1 MKCIHETIIKDIV
14 DVAKDF
20 KDSDE
25 IQAVR
30 NRKNGASFKSI
41 TSKSEALTMVF
52 PVICSK
58 NMSYE
63 TAAMISKA
71 IERKAVAMLH
81 MLFTAAQITDAKDG
95 ADYISRFHTNLN
107 PGKMTVDDFMEALDG
122 FVEENALIE
131 SSNQREAYEAIKED
145 MKAMNVYFEKDVENV
160 SLNDYKI
167 VTIGEQQHLFNEYV
181 EPVNEAIKVKNKVR
195 NQFEGPNATRF
206 NYADAIRNIDIPDV
220 NDPQFWHAH
229 IDPKTSQQT
238 VDAYGHPVYDF
249 DQHAW
254 DAANNAVKNQ
264 MDNARARQEYDKY
277 LNDIQDQI
285 DKNNIEYMKI
295 NQNNKEYML
304 NRDKFAH
311 QLDVDDM
318 NMRKT
323 AADISKLSA
332 DIAKNRLV
340 DQDVKKANELVPTL
354 MHVNFVSVDDK
365 SKYPISTS
373 LVVGVKAKLYAIDG
387 VDIMDRLKVKH
398 NDKNLLLN
406 LVKASTRE
414 ISFFKDFILAI
425 DKAKIDAISQSRRGS
440 SSKMWKVLERRATK
454 SKIRRFLSMK
464 NDATA
469 ITTVCITQDEA
480 EFLKK
485 TEYIDIENSKTIRP
499 IMDAYNMMGF
509 VIADESLEVCK
520 FMFDT
525 GDDQWEMLTFNN
537 LEKEQKDNTKKIIN
551 LMSKMR

>member
-71 IERKAVAMLH
+71 IERKAVSMLH

-131 SSNQREAYEAIKED
+131 SSSQREAYEAIKED

-181 EPVNEAIKVKNKVR
+181 DPYSVGDDYLEKTKEYNKNQERMINNIFNARKDARENIKVANDIKMAEKKHNLDKNK
-195 NQFEGPNATRF
+195 
-206 NYADAIRNIDIPDV
+206 Y
-220 NDPQFWHAH
+220 
-229 IDPKTSQQT
+229 
-238 VDAYGHPVYDF
+238 
-249 DQHAW
+249 
-254 DAANNAVKNQ
+254 
-264 MDNARARQEYDKY
+264 
-277 LNDIQDQI
+277 
-285 DKNNIEYMKI
+285 
-295 NQNNKEYML
+295 
-304 NRDKFAH
+304 AH

-318 NMRKT
+318 NMKKT

-354 MHVNFVSVDDK
+354 MHVNFISVDDK

-414 ISFFKDFILAI
+414 ISFFKDFIFAI

-454 SKIRRFLSMK
+454 SKMRRFLSMK

>member
-71 IERKAVAMLH
+71 IERKAVSMLH

-131 SSNQREAYEAIKED
+131 SSSQREAYEAIKED

-181 EPVNEAIKVKNKVR
+181 DPYSVGDDYLEKTKEYNKNQERMINNIFNARKDARENIKVANDIKMAEKKYNLDKNK
-195 NQFEGPNATRF
+195 
-206 NYADAIRNIDIPDV
+206 
-220 NDPQFWHAH
+220 
-229 IDPKTSQQT
+229 
-238 VDAYGHPVYDF
+238 YD
-249 DQHAW
+249 
-254 DAANNAVKNQ
+254 
-264 MDNARARQEYDKY
+264 
-277 LNDIQDQI
+277 
-285 DKNNIEYMKI
+285 
-295 NQNNKEYML
+295 
-304 NRDKFAH
+304 H

-414 ISFFKDFILAI
+414 ISFFKDFIFAI

-454 SKIRRFLSMK
+454 SKMRRFLSMK

>member
-1 MKCIHETIIKDIV
+1 MVNYEKLANDI
-14 DVAKDF
+14 A
-20 KDSDE
+20 DE
-25 IQAVR
+25 EQR
-30 NRKNGASFKSI
+30 RR
-41 TSKSEALTMVF
+41 EW
-52 PVICSK
+52 
-58 NMSYE
+58 
-63 TAAMISKA
+63 AAA
-71 IERKAVAMLH
+71 H
-81 MLFTAAQITDAKDG
+81 
-95 ADYISRFHTNLN
+95 NLN
-107 PGKMTVDDFMEALDG
+107 LQKHQLD
-122 FVEENALIE
+122 
-131 SSNQREAYEAIKED
+131 
-145 MKAMNVYFEKDVENV
+145 
-160 SLNDYKI
+160 
-167 VTIGEQQHLFNEYV
+167 
-181 EPVNEAIKVKNKVR
+181 
-195 NQFEGPNATRF
+195 
-206 NYADAIRNIDIPDV
+206 
-220 NDPQFWHAH
+220 
-229 IDPKTSQQT
+229 
-238 VDAYGHPVYDF
+238 
-249 DQHAW
+249 
-254 DAANNAVKNQ
+254 
-264 MDNARARQEYDKY
+264 
-277 LNDIQDQI
+277 
-285 DKNNIEYMKI
+285 
-295 NQNNKEYML
+295 
-304 NRDKFAH
+304 RDKFAH

-406 LVKASTRE
+406 LIKASTRE

>member
-131 SSNQREAYEAIKED
+131 SSSQREAYEAIKED

-181 EPVNEAIKVKNKVR
+181 DPYSVGDDYLEKTKEYNRNQERMVNNVFNARKDARENIKLANDIEMAEKKHNLDKNK
-195 NQFEGPNATRF
+195 
-206 NYADAIRNIDIPDV
+206 
-220 NDPQFWHAH
+220 
-229 IDPKTSQQT
+229 
-238 VDAYGHPVYDF
+238 YD
-249 DQHAW
+249 
-254 DAANNAVKNQ
+254 
-264 MDNARARQEYDKY
+264 
-277 LNDIQDQI
+277 
-285 DKNNIEYMKI
+285 
-295 NQNNKEYML
+295 
-304 NRDKFAH
+304 H

-318 NMRKT
+318 NMKKT

>member
-81 MLFTAAQITDAKDG
+81 MLFTAAQITDDKDG

-131 SSNQREAYEAIKED
+131 SSSQREAYEAIKED

-167 VTIGEQQHLFNEYV
+167 VTIGEQQHLFNEYA
-181 EPVNEAIKVKNKVR
+181 EPVNEAI
-195 NQFEGPNATRF
+195 AS
-206 NYADAIRNIDIPDV
+206 IRNRYRGGIPDV
-220 NDPQFWHAH
+220 DLDDAPDFSDNKYWTA
-229 IDPKTSQQT
+229 IDPNT
-238 VDAYGHPVYDF
+238 GLPVF
-249 DQHAW
+249 DQ
-254 DAANNAVKNQ
+254 DSFKNDLDTYNANAKN
-264 MDNARARQEYDKY
+264 RQNMLNYEK
-277 LNDIQDQI
+277 LANDIADEEQRRREWAAAH
-285 DKNNIEYMKI
+285 N
-295 NQNNKEYML
+295 L
-304 NRDKFAH
+304 NLQKHQLDRDKFAH

-340 DQDVKKANELVPTL
+340 DQDV
-354 MHVNFVSVDDK
+354 
-365 SKYPISTS
+365 
-373 LVVGVKAKLYAIDG
+373 
-387 VDIMDRLKVKH
+387 
-398 NDKNLLLN
+398 
-406 LVKASTRE
+406 
-414 ISFFKDFILAI
+414 
-425 DKAKIDAISQSRRGS
+425 
-440 SSKMWKVLERRATK
+440 
-454 SKIRRFLSMK
+454 
-464 NDATA
+464 
-469 ITTVCITQDEA
+469 
-480 EFLKK
+480 
-485 TEYIDIENSKTIRP
+485 
-499 IMDAYNMMGF
+499 
-509 VIADESLEVCK
+509 
-520 FMFDT
+520 
-525 GDDQWEMLTFNN
+525 
-537 LEKEQKDNTKKIIN
+537 
-551 LMSKMR
+551 

>member
-71 IERKAVAMLH
+71 IERKAVSMLH

-131 SSNQREAYEAIKED
+131 SSSQREAYEAIKED

-167 VTIGEQQHLFNEYV
+167 VTIGEQQHLFNEYA
-181 EPVNEAIKVKNKVR
+181 EPVNEAIASRR
-195 NQFEGPNATRF
+195 NRF
-206 NYADAIRNIDIPDV
+206 RGGIPDV
-220 NDPQFWHAH
+220 DLGDAPDFSDDRYWNA
-229 IDPKTSQQT
+229 IDPNT
-238 VDAYGHPVYDF
+238 GLPVF
-249 DQHAW
+249 DQ
-254 DAANNAVKNQ
+254 DAFNNDMASYNARTNAGKNQ
-264 MDNARARQEYDKY
+264 LDAEKLANAIADEEQRRREWAAAHN
-277 LNDIQDQI
+277 LNLQKHQLD
-285 DKNNIEYMKI
+285 
-295 NQNNKEYML
+295 
-304 NRDKFAH
+304 RDKFTH

-354 MHVNFVSVDDK
+354 MHVNFISVDDK

-414 ISFFKDFILAI
+414 ISFFKDFIFAI

-454 SKIRRFLSMK
+454 SKMRRFLSMK

>member
-71 IERKAVAMLH
+71 IERKAVSMLH

-131 SSNQREAYEAIKED
+131 SSSQREAYEAIKED

-167 VTIGEQQHLFNEYV
+167 VTIGEQQHLFNEYA
-181 EPVNEAIKVKNKVR
+181 EPVNEAIASRR
-195 NQFEGPNATRF
+195 NRYRGG
-206 NYADAIRNIDIPDV
+206 IPDV
-220 NDPQFWHAH
+220 DLDNVPDFSDNKYWTA
-229 IDPKTSQQT
+229 IDPNT
-238 VDAYGHPVYDF
+238 GLPVF
-249 DQHAW
+249 DQ
-254 DAANNAVKNQ
+254 DSFKNDLDTYNANAKN
-264 MDNARARQEYDKY
+264 RQNMLNYEK
-277 LNDIQDQI
+277 LANDIADEEQRRREWAAAH
-285 DKNNIEYMKI
+285 N
-295 NQNNKEYML
+295 L
-304 NRDKFAH
+304 NLQKHQLDRDKFAH

-354 MHVNFVSVDDK
+354 MHVNFISVDDK

-414 ISFFKDFILAI
+414 ISFFKDFIFAI

>member
-71 IERKAVAMLH
+71 IERKAVSMLH

-107 PGKMTVDDFMEALDG
+107 PGRMTVDDFMEALDG

-167 VTIGEQQHLFNEYV
+167 VTIGEQQHLFNEYA
-181 EPVNEAIKVKNKVR
+181 EPVNEAKRSKRNKSRDSIPNVDLGDAPDFSDDEYWKETDPDTGLRIFDKDSFINDLNTYNANAKNKQ
-195 NQFEGPNATRF
+195 NIL
-206 NYADAIRNIDIPDV
+206 NYEKLANDITKEE
-220 NDPQFWHAH
+220 QRRREYAAAH
-229 IDPKTSQQT
+229 KL
-238 VDAYGHPVYDF
+238 
-249 DQHAW
+249 
-254 DAANNAVKNQ
+254 N
-264 MDNARARQEYDKY
+264 MDKY
-277 LNDIQDQI
+277 QL
-285 DKNNIEYMKI
+285 DK
-295 NQNNKEYML
+295 
-304 NRDKFAH
+304 DKFYH

-332 DIAKNRLV
+332 DIVKNRLV

-354 MHVNFVSVDDK
+354 MHVNFISVDDK

-414 ISFFKDFILAI
+414 ISFFKDFIFAI

-454 SKIRRFLSMK
+454 SKMRRFLSMK

>member
-131 SSNQREAYEAIKED
+131 SSSQREAYEAIKED

-167 VTIGEQQHLFNEYV
+167 VTIGEQQHLFNEYA
-181 EPVNEAIKVKNKVR
+181 EPVNEAIASRR
-195 NQFEGPNATRF
+195 NRYRGGIPNASMGPAPNFRDNQYWNPDGSF
-206 NYADAIRNIDIPDV
+206 NRDLYNADVAFYNAGTNNI
-220 NDPQFWHAH
+220 
-229 IDPKTSQQT
+229 
-238 VDAYGHPVYDF
+238 
-249 DQHAW
+249 
-254 DAANNAVKNQ
+254 KNQ
-264 MDNARARQEYDKY
+264 LSAEKLA
-277 LNDIQDQI
+277 NDIADEEQRRREWAAAH
-285 DKNNIEYMKI
+285 N
-295 NQNNKEYML
+295 L
-304 NRDKFAH
+304 NLQKHQLDRDKFAH

-414 ISFFKDFILAI
+414 ISFFKDFIFAI

-454 SKIRRFLSMK
+454 SKMRRFLSMK

>member
-131 SSNQREAYEAIKED
+131 SSSQREAYEAIKED

-167 VTIGEQQHLFNEYV
+167 VTIGEQQHLFNEYT
-181 EPVNEAIKVKNKVR
+181 EPVNEADKR
-195 NQFEGPNATRF
+195 
-206 NYADAIRNIDIPDV
+206 DIAARLSKPGT
-220 NDPQFWHAH
+220 NLKYGNFT
-229 IDPKTSQQT
+229 KT
-238 VDAYGHPVYDF
+238 VDKTITTGKGKNRKEVRTISDELDKDSYD
-249 DQHAW
+249 A
-254 DAANNAVKNQ
+254 
-264 MDNARARQEYDKY
+264 
-277 LNDIQDQI
+277 
-285 DKNNIEYMKI
+285 YMKD
-295 NQNNKEYML
+295 QLYALQLNKDTENIAL
-304 NRDKFAH
+304 DTDKFEFEKKKEERRRREHAADWLQRQRNYELDVDKFNH

-373 LVVGVKAKLYAIDG
+373 LIVGVKAKLYAVDG

-414 ISFFKDFILAI
+414 ISFFKDFIFAI

-454 SKIRRFLSMK
+454 SKMRRFLSMK

>member
-131 SSNQREAYEAIKED
+131 SSSQREAYEAIKED

-167 VTIGEQQHLFNEYV
+167 VTIGEQQHLFNEYA
-181 EPVNEAIKVKNKVR
+181 EPVNEADRDDIVARLLKRSDNSKYSDFVK
-195 NQFEGPNATRF
+195 
-206 NYADAIRNIDIPDV
+206 
-220 NDPQFWHAH
+220 
-229 IDPKTSQQT
+229 T
-238 VDAYGHPVYDF
+238 VDKTVITGKGKKRKEVRTISDELDKDLHDAHHKDRLFNLQLNKDAEEIDNNNKMYNLKKR
-249 DQHAW
+249 QHAADW
-254 DAANNAVKNQ
+254 KQ
-264 MDNARARQEYDKY
+264 RQDRYELDK
-277 LNDIQDQI
+277 
-285 DKNNIEYMKI
+285 E
-295 NQNNKEYML
+295 
-304 NRDKFAH
+304 KFYH

-414 ISFFKDFILAI
+414 ISFFKDFIFAI

>member
-131 SSNQREAYEAIKED
+131 SSSQREAYEAIKED
-145 MKAMNVYFEKDVENV
+145 MRAMNVYFEKDVENV

-167 VTIGEQQHLFNEYV
+167 VTIGEQQHLFNEYA
-181 EPVNEAIKVKNKVR
+181 EPVNEADRRDI
-195 NQFEGPNATRF
+195 ATRLSKQGANSKYGNF
-206 NYADAIRNIDIPDV
+206 I
-220 NDPQFWHAH
+220 
-229 IDPKTSQQT
+229 KT
-238 VDAYGHPVYDF
+238 VDKTVITGKGKNRKEVRTISDELDKNAYDAYMRDRLYDLQF
-249 DQHAW
+249 NKDTEDIALNTDRYELDKKKYELEKRQHAADW
-254 DAANNAVKNQ
+254 KQ
-264 MDNARARQEYDKY
+264 RQDRYELDK
-277 LNDIQDQI
+277 
-285 DKNNIEYMKI
+285 
-295 NQNNKEYML
+295 
-304 NRDKFAH
+304 DKFYH

-414 ISFFKDFILAI
+414 ISFFKDFIFAI

-454 SKIRRFLSMK
+454 SKMRRFLSMK

>member
-30 NRKNGASFKSI
+30 NRKNGTSFRSI

-107 PGKMTVDDFMEALDG
+107 PGRMTVDDFMEALDG

-131 SSNQREAYEAIKED
+131 SSSQREAYEAIKED

-167 VTIGEQQHLFNEYV
+167 VTIGEQQHLFNEYA
-181 EPVNEAIKVKNKVR
+181 EPVNEAPL
-195 NQFEGPNATRF
+195 PNLV
-206 NYADAIRNIDIPDV
+206 NII
-220 NDPQFWHAH
+220 A
-229 IDPKTSQQT
+229 
-238 VDAYGHPVYDF
+238 
-249 DQHAW
+249 
-254 DAANNAVKNQ
+254 
-264 MDNARARQEYDKY
+264 ARAQNPNMSRE
-277 LNDIQDQI
+277 DIQAVDIYNKNSAELAKQQRDQERL
-285 DKNNIEYMKI
+285 D
-295 NQNNKEYML
+295 L
-304 NRDKFAH
+304 DNRKYNHTVMNDERKH
-311 QLDVDDM
+311 QLDREKLNHQIDVDDM
-318 NMRKT
+318 NMRKN

-373 LVVGVKAKLYAIDG
+373 LIVGVKAKLYAVDG

-406 LVKASTRE
+406 LIKASTRE
-414 ISFFKDFILAI
+414 ISFFKDFIFAI

-454 SKIRRFLSMK
+454 SKMRRFLSMK

>member
-71 IERKAVAMLH
+71 IERKAVSMLH

-131 SSNQREAYEAIKED
+131 SSSQREAYEAIKED

-181 EPVNEAIKVKNKVR
+181 DPYSVGDDYLEKTKEYNKNQERMINNIFNARKDARENIKLANDIEMAEKKHNLDKNK
-195 NQFEGPNATRF
+195 
-206 NYADAIRNIDIPDV
+206 Y
-220 NDPQFWHAH
+220 
-229 IDPKTSQQT
+229 
-238 VDAYGHPVYDF
+238 
-249 DQHAW
+249 
-254 DAANNAVKNQ
+254 
-264 MDNARARQEYDKY
+264 
-277 LNDIQDQI
+277 
-285 DKNNIEYMKI
+285 
-295 NQNNKEYML
+295 
-304 NRDKFAH
+304 AH

-318 NMRKT
+318 NMKKT

-354 MHVNFVSVDDK
+354 MHVNFISVDDK

-414 ISFFKDFILAI
+414 ISFFKDFIFAI

-454 SKIRRFLSMK
+454 SKMRRFLSMK

>member
-71 IERKAVAMLH
+71 IERKAVSMLH

-131 SSNQREAYEAIKED
+131 SSSQREAYEAIKED

-167 VTIGEQQHLFNEYV
+167 VTIGEQQHLFNEYA
-181 EPVNEAIKVKNKVR
+181 EPVNEADRDDIVARLLKRSDNSKYSDFVK
-195 NQFEGPNATRF
+195 
-206 NYADAIRNIDIPDV
+206 
-220 NDPQFWHAH
+220 
-229 IDPKTSQQT
+229 T
-238 VDAYGHPVYDF
+238 VDKTVTTGKGKNRKEVRTISDELNKDYHDAHNKDRLYNLQLNKNAEDIALATDRLEFEKKKHD
-249 DQHAW
+249 DERRQHGA
-254 DAANNAVKNQ
+254 DYKQ
-264 MDNARARQEYDKY
+264 RQDRYELDR
-277 LNDIQDQI
+277 
-285 DKNNIEYMKI
+285 E
-295 NQNNKEYML
+295 
-304 NRDKFAH
+304 KFYH